1 LPETGLV
8 TKWLRVEIN
17 APGRC
22 LNSQPGTAALR
33 NTGVP
38 TSRFPANHFDAA
50 WSPALLA
57 LARPVDETVV
67 DPLPRALEAQLTDI
81 DRDLA
86 RFPEMRLQ

>member
-1 LPETGLV
+1 MGLV
-8 TKWLRVEIN
+8 TQWLRGEVN

-38 TSRFPANHFDAA
+38 ANEFPANPFDAA

-57 LARPVDETVV
+57 MPRPVDETVV
-67 DPLPRALEAQLTDI
+67 DPLPPALEVQLTDI
-81 DRDLA
+81 DRNLA
-86 RFPEMRLQ
+86 QFAETPVQ